1 MPAAP
6 TIVRDVADYPDA
18 DAARTSL
25 PAMYAH
31 RPYVG
36 ELLQPGDPDTA
47 WMYVFS
53 TEPRSQFLKD
63 GWTARG

>member
-6 TIVRDVADYPDA
+6 TIVRDVDDYPDA
-18 DAARTSL
+18 VAARASL

-36 ELLQPGDPDTA
+36 ELLQPGDTA
-47 WMYVFS
+47 WMHVFS
-53 TEPRSQFLKD
+53 TEPLKRFLDD
-63 GWTARG
+63 GWTTRS